1 MGKITIT
8 LTAETE
14 KKLRSFVA
22 KKYPEQ
28 PSDKL
33 SEVVEASVKQYLE
46 KRENEHIGSNQTFY

>member
-22 KKYPEQ
+22 KKYPQQ

-33 SEVVEASVKQYLE
+33 GEVVETSVKEYLE

>member
-14 KKLRSFVA
+14 KKLCSFVA

-28 PSDKL
+28 PNDKL
-33 SEVVEASVKQYLE
+33 SEVVETSVKEYLE
-46 KRENEHIGSNQTFY
+46 KQENEHIGSSQTFY